1 MVIQKQLFFNYYFL
15 IFNYFNKQKHKI
27 IIVKKFKFSNK
38 KVIKNSKKGV
48 EKIVRKLQNRTVF

>member
-27 IIVKKFKFSNK
+27 IKLKNSNFQKKSNK
-38 KVIKNSKKGV
+38 KFKKGV

>member
-1 MVIQKQLFFNYYFL
+1 MVIQKQLFFNYHFL

-27 IIVKKFKFSNK
+27 IKLKNPNFQ
-38 KVIKNSKKGV
+38 IKNSKKGV

>member
-27 IIVKKFKFSNK
+27 IKLKKSNFLILKSNK
-38 KVIKNSKKGV
+38 KFKKGV
-48 EKIVRKLQNRTVF
+48 EKNVRKLQNRAVF

>member
-27 IIVKKFKFSNK
+27 INLKNLNFQIKK
-38 KVIKNSKKGV
+38 
-48 EKIVRKLQNRTVF
+48 